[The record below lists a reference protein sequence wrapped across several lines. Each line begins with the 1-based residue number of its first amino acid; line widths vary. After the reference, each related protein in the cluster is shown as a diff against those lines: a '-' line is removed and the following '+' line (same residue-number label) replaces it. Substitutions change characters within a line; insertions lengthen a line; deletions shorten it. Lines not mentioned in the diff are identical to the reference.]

1 MAEKKVIDLEV
12 KTNLGSLKSQLRE
25 AQSEVASLSEKFGA
39 TSKEAINAAKR
50 AAELKDRIGDAKALT
65 DAFNPDAKFNALTA
79 SLGGVVSGF
88 AAYEGALG
96 LVGVESKALE
106 EQLLKVQSA
115 IALSQG
121 LQGLGEARDSFKQL
135 GAVAKTALGGIRSAI
150 GATGIGLIVVAL
162 GLIVSNWE
170 ALNKAITNAFPAFKK
185 VGDFFANFSQI
196 ASGTLKAVVAGFQAV
211 AKVIG
216 DVFRGDFSGAIE
228 DAKKVGSTIAG
239 AFNKGYEEKDK
250 EMRKQRYIDQK
261 NFELDLERAKGRDVT
276 AERLN
281 IMKAELSLLDK
292 GSKEY
297 NDKLIAIEEARTQIR
312 EKAEKEREE
321 RAAKAR
327 EREKERQEKLKAL
340 KEQDAKRKEQALEE
354 AYDLQLPAKK
364 LEQTA
369 KIEKIQQQSFEAI
382 DQQRKADLEK
392 SKQLEEQKYGIAHG
406 SLSIISN
413 LTTLF
418 AGKTREQQEKAFK
431 IQKAVSISQTLI
443 DTYKSATAIF
453 ASVSE
458 STGPAAPILAPIAAA
473 AAVTAGLANVKQIQ
487 SQQFNVGGS
496 IGGSP
501 NPSIGGIGGGVNAPS
516 FNIVG
521 GQNQNQLDQLKMKPV
536 QAFVVSGEVTSQQA
550 LDRNRLRNAT
560 L

>member
-25 AQSEVASLSEKFGA
+25 AQNEVQQLSEKFGA

-50 AAELKDRIGDAKALT
+50 AAELKDAIGDAKALT
-65 DAFNPDAKFNALTA
+65 DAFNPDAKFTALTS
-79 SLGGVVSGF
+79 SLSGVVSGF
-88 AAYEGALG
+88 AAYQGALG

-135 GAVAKTALGGIRSAI
+135 GAVAKTALAGIRSAI

-170 ALNKAITNAFPAFKK
+170 ALNKAIVSAFPAFKK

-196 ASGTLKAVVAGFQAV
+196 ASGTLKAVVAGFTAV

-216 DVFRGDFSGAIE
+216 DIFRGDFSGAVA
-228 DAKKVGSTIAG
+228 DAKKVGSTIAT
-239 AFNKGYEEKDK
+239 AFNQGYEEKDK

-261 NFELDLERAKGRDVT
+261 NFELDLERAKGKDVT
-276 AERLN
+276 AERLK

-297 NDKLIAIEEARTQIR
+297 NDKLIAIEESRTQIR
-312 EKAEKEREE
+312 EKTEKEREE

-327 EREKERQEKLKAL
+327 EREKERQEKLKEL
-340 KEQDAKRKEQALEE
+340 KDQDAKRKEQALEE
-354 AYDLQLPAKK
+354 SYDLQLPAKK
-364 LEQTA
+364 IEQTA
-369 KIEKIQQQSFEAI
+369 KIEKIQQQSYEAI
-382 DQQRKADLEK
+382 DQQRKVDLEK
-392 SKQLEEQKYGIAHG
+392 AKQIEEGKKQAVYNG
-406 SLSIISN
+406 LSTISN
-413 LTTLF
+413 LATLF
-418 AGKTREQQEKAFK
+418 AGKSREQQEKAFK
-431 IQKAVSISQTLI
+431 IQKAVNISAALI
-443 DTYKSATAIF
+443 DTYRSAVGAYKSL
-453 ASVSE
+453 VDVPGV
-458 STGPAAPILAPIAAA
+458 GPIIAPIAAGA
-473 AAVTAGLANVKQIQ
+473 AITAGLANVKQIQ
-487 SQQFNVGGS
+487 AQQFNGGGTT
-496 IGGSP
+496 GGSP
-501 NPSIGGIGGGVNAPS
+501 SPSIGGGGVGGNAPS

-521 GQNQNQLDQLKMKPV
+521 GQNQNQLEQLKQKPI
-536 QAFVVSGEVTSQQA
+536 QAFVVGGEVTSQQA